1 MKCQASQQLLPLFV
15 EGDLPPRKSEQ
26 VRRHLEDCLVC
37 RGLQEQY
44 RSSQQWLR
52 ASAHP
57 MVAGERLEE
66 LRRAVLRRIEHQPR
80 PAPLWL
86 AIERGW
92 ASLRRWAS
100 QPAVAVAAVGMVVLV
115 SVTMTRGLG
124 GSRLGAQL
132 DLENQVQLEEVT
144 YEGDGAESPDDP
156 DTILAAATPE
166 EMADGTETGEAM
178 AIDGTEENAASKMR
192 IEIQTQ
198 DPNVRIIWFAPAE
211 SAAAPEKAN

>member
-15 EGDLPPRKSEQ
+15 EGDLPPRKSER
-26 VRRHLEDCLVC
+26 VRRHLENCLVC

-44 RSSQQWLR
+44 RASQQWLR

-57 MVAGERLEE
+57 TVAGERLEVM
-66 LRRAVLRRIEHQPR
+66 RRTVLRRIEVEPR
-80 PAPLWL
+80 PGRLWL
-86 AIERGW
+86 AIERAGV
-92 ASLRRWAS
+92 ALRRWAS

-132 DLENQVQLEEVT
+132 ELIEPQVQLEELID
-144 YEGDGAESPDDP
+144 DGAETPDDP
-156 DTILAAATPE
+156 ETILAAATPE
-166 EMADGTETGEAM
+166 EMADGTETGEAV
-178 AIDGTEENAASKMR
+178 ANDGTEENAASKMR

-198 DPNVRIIWFAPAE
+198 DPNVRIIWFAPAAAE
-211 SAAAPEKAN
+211 AAAPGREN